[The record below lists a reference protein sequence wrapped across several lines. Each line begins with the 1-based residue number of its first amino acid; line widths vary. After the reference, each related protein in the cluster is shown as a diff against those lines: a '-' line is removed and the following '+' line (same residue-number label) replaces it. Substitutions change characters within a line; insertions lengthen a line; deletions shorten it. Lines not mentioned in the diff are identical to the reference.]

1 MSILRQF
8 TKRVLTTCVPPR
20 LLLTRGLRHVPSERP
35 RLALTFDDGPHPVYT
50 GQLLDV
56 LREAHLKA
64 TFFVVGKEA
73 ARYPEL
79 IQRMAN
85 EGHEIGNH
93 TWSHGDPAQTS
104 PRNFLDEVR
113 QTDELVES
121 LTGRIPQSMRPPKGE
136 LNWTKLS
143 GLWRQGKTVALWNVD
158 PRDYRMND
166 AGEVAVWK
174 SRYEPT
180 DGDVLLFHD
189 NHPWA
194 IVAVELMLNR
204 GVFARYRA
212 VTISELI
219 RREMPGKRLETILQP
234 TESPSSIVTYT

>member
-1 MSILRQF
+1 MNILRQA
-8 TKRVLTTCVPPR
+8 TKRILTACVPPR
-20 LLLTRGLRHVPSERP
+20 WLLTRGLRHAPSERP
-35 RLALTFDDGPHPVYT
+35 RLAVTFDDGPHPVYT
-50 GQLLDV
+50 GRLLDV

-73 ARYPEL
+73 ARHPDL
-79 IQRMAN
+79 IQRMAD
-85 EGHEIGNH
+85 EGHEVGNH
-93 TWSHGDPAQTS
+93 TWSHSDPAHTS
-104 PRNFLDEVR
+104 PRDFLAEVR
-113 QTDELVES
+113 QTDELVRN
-121 LTGRIPQSMRPPKGE
+121 LTGNIPLAMRPPKGE

-143 GLWRQGKTVALWNVD
+143 GLWRQEKTVALWNVD

-166 AGEVAVWK
+166 AGEVAVWS
-174 SRYEPT
+174 SRYEAQ

-194 IVAVELMLNR
+194 ATAVELMLNR

-219 RREMPGKRLETILQP
+219 RREMLGKRVETSLP
-234 TESPSSIVTYT
+234 TTASIP